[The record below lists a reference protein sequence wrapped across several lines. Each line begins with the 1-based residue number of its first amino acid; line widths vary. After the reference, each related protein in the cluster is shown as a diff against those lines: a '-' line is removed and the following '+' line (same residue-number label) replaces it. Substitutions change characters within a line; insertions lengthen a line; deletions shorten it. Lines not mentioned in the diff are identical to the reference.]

1 MEDKLPSGRGGMAN
15 PLSTAFDSARCG
27 CPFTMPWKKLR
38 DFWSREPFSS
48 SQMETEVRSPCSL
61 RSEGYLKAAAVCQL
75 ISKTSEFRAEEY
87 KAFEAQSVTKLQTRM
102 AGMYDNPVKEMRFI
116 RCSWP

>member
-1 MEDKLPSGRGGMAN
+1 MAEEAW
-15 PLSTAFDSARCG
+15 PARCRQLL
-27 CPFTMPWKKLR
+27 TVLAAAVH
-38 DFWSREPFSS
+38 SRCLGKSS
-48 SQMETEVRSPCSL
+48 ATSGVENYSLLSL
-61 RSEGYLKAAAVCQL
+61 RSKGYLKAAAMRQL

-87 KAFEAQSVTKLQTRM
+87 KAFEAQSVAKLQTRM